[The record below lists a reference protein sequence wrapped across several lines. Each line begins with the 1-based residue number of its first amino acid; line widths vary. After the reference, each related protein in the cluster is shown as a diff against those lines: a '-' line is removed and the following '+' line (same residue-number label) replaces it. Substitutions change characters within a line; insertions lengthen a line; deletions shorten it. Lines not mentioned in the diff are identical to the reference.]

1 MSRNLLLFLIFSCLG
16 LFLVFCF
23 QVNDYYLS
31 WLYCITAVWSMIII
45 WDLTG
50 KRPTIFFFFMLSYH
64 LFIGARFFV
73 YIFSQEKAIFEL
85 DWFYPYNPTGAE
97 RLPIYIFVYLF
108 QVMFTLGYCV
118 SWRNKSQVRFEITC
132 NNSLRLKIDKILNKA
147 FPCIFVILI
156 FYLVKG
162 LFEIMSS
169 GYGLVE
175 RSDNIED
182 VSYLMK
188 FIEMAATVFTAMA
201 VAYGKDTTKKK
212 YFVLLSIRA
221 VVSILSG
228 SRAAFGA
235 LLFFLVWAYSLH
247 HKISLKKIGTYS
259 FVGLFVMLFLFS
271 FSVRAASNGFID
283 LSITDAFIDF
293 FYSNGGSIA
302 IFGASMTLNDYPVV
316 PYFQTLITGAG
327 FIYGHLR
334 GTPLKPEEATFQ
346 GHMCNTFDSELYYS
360 GKGLG
365 WTGTGDIYLFSRG
378 NILIYC
384 ILCVLIARLLA
395 YIDKSSFK
403 SDFYKY
409 MAGSLA
415 FGLFMIPRGTFASL
429 FAMIPYVYFYLIV
442 IVLIA
447 NSMRRKEKY
456 INNTGMKVPESNC
469 FLD

>member
-1 MSRNLLLFLIFSCLG
+1 MSRNLLLFLVFSFLG
-16 LFLVFCF
+16 LLLVYYF

-31 WLYCITAVWSMIII
+31 WLYCITAVWSMKII
-45 WDLTG
+45 WDATG

-73 YIFSQEKAIFEL
+73 YIFSQENEIFKL

-97 RLPIYIFVYLF
+97 RLPIFLFVYLF
-108 QVMFTLGYCV
+108 QVMFTLGY
-118 SWRNKSQVRFEITC
+118 SGGWRKKSKVRFEITC
-132 NNSLRLKIDKILNKA
+132 NNNLRIKIDKILNKA
-147 FPCIFVILI
+147 FPYIFVILI
-156 FYLVKG
+156 IYLVKG
-162 LFEIMSS
+162 LLNVMLA
-169 GYGLVE
+169 GYGFE
-175 RSDNIED
+175 GRSENTED

-201 VAYGKDTTKKK
+201 VAYGKDSTKNK
-212 YFVLLSIRA
+212 YYILLSVRA
-221 VVSILSG
+221 VVSILAG

-247 HKISLKKIGTYS
+247 HKISIGKLAIYS
-259 FVGLFVMLFLFS
+259 FAGLSAMLFLFS
-271 FSVRAASNGFID
+271 FSLRAVSNGFID
-283 LSITDAFIDF
+283 LSVTDAFLDF
-293 FYSNGGSIA
+293 FYSNGGSLA
-302 IFGASMTLNDYPVV
+302 IFGASMTISDYPIV

-365 WTGTGDIYLFSRG
+365 WTGNGDIYLFSGG

-447 NSMRRKEKY
+447 NSMSRKRKH
-456 INNTGMKVPESNC
+456 IKTTDMKVPESN
-469 FLD
+469 